1 MRFSD
6 FFRMGFINLRRRK
19 VRTILTA
26 AAMAVGVACIV
37 VLISIGIG
45 YNQTY
50 QESISEMG
58 SLTKIDVTPQ
68 RETKGKV
75 ALLNDKAVSAFKKL
89 NGVRAVTPVVQ
100 VVPYLKSG
108 KYVAPIRLYGID
120 LTTAESFQI
129 IPLKGELPLKGTKLV
144 PQIILTDDV
153 ADSFADPQTWE
164 QIKDMKNKPLIDPMN
179 GNIKLT
185 FDYNTLSGQYT
196 EGEDGRAVP
205 SGNIYRIEVTGIT
218 SMQNYTYS
226 TSGFI
231 QLKILEELIEGN
243 TDFLPP
249 SNTAN
254 DMKNIKTYPL
264 VWIKADDIKNVQG
277 ITDVIRKAGFETYSL
292 NDMLESVKKQSR
304 QIQGMLAAIGAV
316 ALLVAGIG
324 TANTMMMAINERT
337 KEIGILKVLG
347 TDLGDIVKMFLVE
360 SAIIGVIGGTI
371 GLFVSFILQRLL
383 PVLLQEMEVR
393 SIIPIWLAGG
403 AVIFAVFVAVISALG
418 PAINAMRVSP
428 QVAIRAE

>member
-277 ITDVIRKAGFETYSL
+277 IIDVIRKAGFETYSL

-371 GLFVSFILQRLL
+371 GLFVSLILQRLL
-383 PVLLQEMEVR
+383 PVLLKEMEVR

>member
-89 NGVRAVTPVVQ
+89 NGVGAVTPVVQ

-129 IPLKGELPLKGTKLV
+129 TPLKGELPLKYQACTS
-144 PQIILTDDV
+144 DY
-153 ADSFADPQTWE
+153 
-164 QIKDMKNKPLIDPMN
+164 ID
-179 GNIKLT
+179 
-185 FDYNTLSGQYT
+185 
-196 EGEDGRAVP
+196 R
-205 SGNIYRIEVTGIT
+205 
-218 SMQNYTYS
+218 
-226 TSGFI
+226 
-231 QLKILEELIEGN
+231 
-243 TDFLPP
+243 
-249 SNTAN
+249 
-254 DMKNIKTYPL
+254 
-264 VWIKADDIKNVQG
+264 
-277 ITDVIRKAGFETYSL
+277 
-292 NDMLESVKKQSR
+292 
-304 QIQGMLAAIGAV
+304 
-316 ALLVAGIG
+316 
-324 TANTMMMAINERT
+324 
-337 KEIGILKVLG
+337 
-347 TDLGDIVKMFLVE
+347 
-360 SAIIGVIGGTI
+360 
-371 GLFVSFILQRLL
+371 
-383 PVLLQEMEVR
+383 
-393 SIIPIWLAGG
+393 
-403 AVIFAVFVAVISALG
+403 
-418 PAINAMRVSP
+418 
-428 QVAIRAE
+428 